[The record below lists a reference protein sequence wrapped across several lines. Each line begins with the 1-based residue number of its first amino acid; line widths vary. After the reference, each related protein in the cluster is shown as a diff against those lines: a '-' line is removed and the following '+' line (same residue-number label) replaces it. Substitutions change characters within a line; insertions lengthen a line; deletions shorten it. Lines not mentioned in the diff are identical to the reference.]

1 MSDWLTVLKRQSN
14 VNLHLSTFPGEK
26 VCFHTQICKVE
37 NVKKCIEE
45 ALDSLN
51 IRRKN
56 RKEPLEL
63 ISEND
68 V

>member
-56 RKEPLEL
+56 RKEPLK
-63 ISEND
+63 S
-68 V
+68 